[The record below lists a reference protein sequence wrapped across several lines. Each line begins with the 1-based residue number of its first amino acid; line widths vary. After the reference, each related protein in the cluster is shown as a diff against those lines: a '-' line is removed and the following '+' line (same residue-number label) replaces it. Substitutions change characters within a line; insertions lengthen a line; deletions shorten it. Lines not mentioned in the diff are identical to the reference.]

1 MFEEIFIL
9 QKGESEV
16 LLSHTRKSF
25 FITQISSQNY
35 VSAI

>member
-16 LLSHTRKSF
+16 LLEYFCLTLESLFSLHRFLPK
-25 FITQISSQNY
+25 IM
-35 VSAI
+35 